1 MPTLHRARA
10 VRLTED
16 GAELAGHAVVVSGDR
31 IASVGPAEELLAE
44 YGERAR
50 VREWDGV
57 LAPGRYEPDAA
68 ALLEG
73 AYWPDPRE
81 ADALGTEPLTGEAVA
96 ALEMTDTR
104 WGGSARRGVQRLLAS
119 GVTEVSGPFARPE
132 VRRAV
137 ERSGVRVVP
146 GPRRRELTPG
156 GPADFAV
163 HDEAGVCLVTV
174 LGGRLV
180 HRRR

>member
-1 MPTLHRARA
+1 MLTLHRVRA
-10 VRLTED
+10 VRLTGD
-16 GAELAGHAVVVSGDR
+16 GAPLAGHSVVVAGDR
-31 IASVGPAEELLAE
+31 IAAGGPVVDLLAE
-44 YGERAR
+44 YGERGR

-57 LAPGRYEPDAA
+57 LAPGGYEPDAA

-81 ADALGTEPLTGEAVA
+81 ADVLGTEPLTGADLEA
-96 ALEMTDTR
+96 LDMTDTR

-119 GVTEVSGPFARPE
+119 GVTAVSGPFARPA
-132 VRRAV
+132 VRQAV
-137 ERSGVRVVP
+137 ERSGVRVMP
-146 GPRRRELTPG
+146 GPARRELVPD

-163 HDEAGVCLVTV
+163 FDDDGVCLVTV
-174 LGGRLV
+174 LGGRMV